1 MGGPDRRATGGW
13 SRSRPGGGAAA
24 GEFSQSSQPASQPA
38 RAGSPR
44 LLRSC
49 SAAPSARPTD
59 RRAHGRVSQAERAS
73 GHTFHPRNNP
83 RPADPSMD
91 DTYSYRTWTWYGFA
105 RFRSGRCDRRSG
117 AALRNHV
124 GAGRQT
130 HVRQLLLVAPIELN
144 LPECSAN
151 DARPARD
158 SCPPARPPVHSVGL
172 ERVAYTSS
180 VLVVGGPCALPYRN
194 LGSLMGSLKGPR
206 GVRETITGRVSWIV
220 PTTTSE
226 LAAPSTEPSTAR
238 AGPASPIIRSACSC
252 LATVQDPST
261 SGTFVI
267 ERSLTR
273 YLSYS

>member
-24 GEFSQSSQPASQPA
+24 GEFSQSSQPVPPASQSSQQPASQPA

-59 RRAHGRVSQAERAS
+59 GPTDGSAKPRGRAATLSTRETTLGLLIHPWTIPTRA
-73 GHTFHPRNNP
+73 
-83 RPADPSMD
+83 
-91 DTYSYRTWTWYGFA
+91 RTWTWYGFA

-130 HVRQLLLVAPIELN
+130 HVRHLLLVAPIELN

-158 SCPPARPPVHSVGL
+158 SCPPARPPARPLCRSGARCLHELSPGC
-172 ERVAYTSS
+172 RW
-180 VLVVGGPCALPYRN
+180 
-194 LGSLMGSLKGPR
+194 SL
-206 GVRETITGRVSWIV
+206 
-220 PTTTSE
+220 
-226 LAAPSTEPSTAR
+226 
-238 AGPASPIIRSACSC
+238 C
-252 LATVQDPST
+252 LAIPEPGQSHGQSQRSPSC
-261 SGTFVI
+261 SRNNHGSSFMD
-267 ERSLTR
+267 RP
-273 YLSYS
+273 YYY